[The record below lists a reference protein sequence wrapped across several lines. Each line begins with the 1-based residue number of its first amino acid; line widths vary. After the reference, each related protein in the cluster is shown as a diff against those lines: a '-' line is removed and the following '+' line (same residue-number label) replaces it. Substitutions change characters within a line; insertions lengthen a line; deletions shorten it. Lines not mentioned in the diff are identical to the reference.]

1 MSRPTNHP
9 EDPPVEEAATG
20 VDPARRGATDEGA
33 EDGEPRTPWR
43 ATWLESDRP
52 LARAVG
58 RPLASF
64 LEVEAAGGVFLLAAT
79 IVALVWA
86 NSPWDQSYVDF
97 WHTEISFSAGNFSV
111 AEDLTHWV
119 NDGLMTV
126 FFFVVGLEIKRE
138 LVAGELRKRSAA
150 VLPGIAA
157 LGGMVVPAAI
167 FLAVNAG
174 GVGQDG
180 WGIPMATDI
189 AFALA
194 LVAVFG
200 RRVPPQLKVF
210 LLTLAIVDDIGAI
223 LVIAVFYTDSLS
235 LGWLTDAAVL
245 SLAVVALRR
254 AHVRYLPV
262 YVALG
267 AALWLS
273 MLESGVHATIAGVL
287 LGLMTPARP
296 FQPELEAEAIV
307 DRLEGLDDIKA
318 EDVHRT
324 ARLIRESVSPAERIE
339 YALHPWTSFV
349 IIPVFAL
356 ANAGVPLTA
365 APLRDVSP
373 VLVGIVAGLV
383 VGKLVGITAFT
394 WLATRFPG
402 VDLPEGVRWSQV
414 VGIAAVA
421 GIGFSV
427 SLFIT
432 DLAFE
437 DPLLQADAKLAI
449 LLASALAALVGFL
462 ILSTASHH
470 HYPRK
475 LAARDD

>member
-1 MSRPTNHP
+1 MP
-9 EDPPVEEAATG
+9 
-20 VDPARRGATDEGA
+20 
-33 EDGEPRTPWR
+33 PRTSPFR

-64 LEVEAAGGVFLLAAT
+64 LDIEAASGAFLLAAT
-79 IVALVWA
+79 VAALVWA

-97 WHTEISFSAGNFSV
+97 WHTEISVTIGNFSV
-111 AEDLTHWV
+111 SDDLTHWV
-119 NDGLMTV
+119 NDGLMTI

-138 LVAGELRKRSAA
+138 LVAGELRDRSAA
-150 VLPGIAA
+150 LLPGIAA
-157 LGGMVVPAAI
+157 IGGMVVPAAI

-174 GVGQDG
+174 GVGGDG

-200 RRVPPQLKVF
+200 SRVPPRLKVF

-223 LVIAVFYTDSLS
+223 VVIALFYTDDVS
-235 LGWLTDAAVL
+235 LGWLSEAAVL
-245 SLAVVALRR
+245 GVVVFVLRR
-254 AHVRYLPV
+254 ANVRYLPV
-262 YVALG
+262 YVGLG
-267 AALWLS
+267 CALWLA
-273 MLESGVHATIAGVL
+273 MFESGVHATIAGVI
-287 LGLMTPARP
+287 LGLLTPARP
-296 FQPELEAEAIV
+296 FQAELEAEALV
-307 DRLEGLDDIKA
+307 DELEGRDDLKA
-318 EDVHRT
+318 EDVRRT
-324 ARLIRESVSPAERIE
+324 SQLIRESVSPAERIE

-365 APLRDVSP
+365 EPLRDVSP
-373 VLVGIVAGLV
+373 VVVGIVLGLV
-383 VGKLVGITAFT
+383 VGKLVGITLFS
-394 WLATRFPG
+394 WLATRLPG
-402 VDLPEGVRWSQV
+402 VDLPDGVRWSQV
-414 VGIAAVA
+414 IGIAAVA

-432 DLAFE
+432 DLAFA
-437 DPLLQADAKLAI
+437 DPALQSEAKLAI
-449 LLASALAALVGFL
+449 LLASALAAAIGFL

-475 LAARDD
+475 LAAKDGYSPD